1 MFLKKWLN
9 ELVYLLSFMGS
20 RKKKYI
26 FGMLGDG
33 FIQAGIVIVL
43 PFVFKDV
50 TDFASGSGRDT
61 ALLIRAVLMISGTLL
76 LVSILSPTFSY
87 MYRRTV
93 KEVMADV
100 RLILFKQVGRLPSR
114 YYEQHHS
121 GDIMSRLSNDL
132 LTMERTYSEHI
143 KTIAIVLI
151 SLLGSLTGMFLLDWR
166 FASVLVG
173 LSAVTLYINTRF
185 AKSVRKIS
193 DKTQLQQGVLTER
206 LNDFLA
212 GLPIIK
218 IFHLKHV
225 VTQRYIEM
233 NEHVTSSTIKQG
245 HKNALLE
252 GTNFFIN
259 FLSFGGMLVFGI
271 IMVAQDVIGVG
282 SLVAIIQQQLLVT
295 VGFLHLG
302 QVLSIL
308 QSSLSG
314 ASRVIELLS
323 EPIEPERYIP
333 LPDELPYQKDKV
345 LEMNQIVFEY
355 DSDAKVLDDFS
366 FSIGEGETAA
376 LVGASGS
383 GKSTVIKLLLG
394 YYPAKSGS
402 ILMFGKTIGEY
413 SLQEMRSLIAYV
425 PQDAY
430 LFEGTIEENIRYG
443 KLDATHEEIVEATR
457 AAYAHD
463 FIMGLPNGYE
473 TRVGER
479 GAMLSGGQRQRIAIA
494 RAIIKNA
501 PILLLDE
508 ATSALDSGSE
518 YWVQKALAEL
528 MKDRT
533 TLIVAHR
540 LSTVEEADMIY
551 VVDRGKV
558 VENGRHQELLSK
570 NGFYSTLYKM
580 QTSLSEEHGLKASS
594 V

>member
-1 MFLKKWLN
+1 MFIKKWMN
-9 ELVYLLSFMGS
+9 ELVFLLSFMGS
-20 RKKKYI
+20 KKKKYLL
-26 FGMLGDG
+26 GMLGDG
-33 FIQAGIVIVL
+33 FIQAAIVIVL
-43 PFVFKDV
+43 PFVFKDL
-50 TDFASGSGRDT
+50 TDFASGKDS
-61 ALLIRAVLMISGTLL
+61 ALLIRAVIMISGTLL

-87 MYRRTV
+87 IYRRTV
-93 KEVMADV
+93 KEVMADI
-100 RLILFKQVGRLPSR
+100 RLILFKQVGKFPSR

-143 KTIAIVLI
+143 KTITIVLI
-151 SLLGSLTGMFLLDWR
+151 SLLGSLIGMFILDWR
-166 FASVLVG
+166 FASILVV
-173 LSAVTLYINTRF
+173 LSAITLYINTRF

-193 DKTQLQQGVLTER
+193 DKTQQQQGVLTER
-206 LNDFLA
+206 LNDFLS

-218 IFHLKHV
+218 MFHLHQV
-225 VTQRYIEM
+225 VTRRYTEV
-233 NEHVTSSTIKQG
+233 NEQVTSSTIEQG

-259 FLSFGGMLVFGI
+259 FLSFGGMLVLGI
-271 IMVAQDVIGVG
+271 IMVSQDVIGVG

-295 VGFLHLG
+295 LGFLHLG

-314 ASRVIELLS
+314 ASRVIELLQ
-323 EPIEPERYIP
+323 EPIEPERYPSIEE
-333 LPDELPYQKDKV
+333 ELPHHKGMV
-345 LEMNQIVFEY
+345 LEMNQVVFEY
-355 DSDAKVLDDFS
+355 DPGSKVLDHFS
-366 FSIGEGETAA
+366 FSIAEGETAA

-394 YYPAKSGS
+394 YYPVQRGT
-402 ILMFGKTIGEY
+402 IRLFGKTIGEY
-413 SLQEMRSLIAYV
+413 TLPEMRSLVSYV

-443 KLDATHEEIVEATR
+443 KLNATHEEIVEATR

-463 FIMGLPNGYE
+463 FIMDLPNGYQ

-494 RAIIKNA
+494 RAIVKNA

-518 YWVQKALAEL
+518 YWVQRALSEL
-528 MKDRT
+528 MQERT
-533 TLIVAHR
+533 TLIIAHR
-540 LSTVEEADMIY
+540 LSTVEDADTIY
-551 VVDRGKV
+551 VVDQGKV
-558 VENGRHQELLSK
+558 VEQGRHEELLK
-570 NGFYSTLYKM
+570 QNGFYSTLYDM
-580 QTSLSEEHGLKASS
+580 QTSLSEEHEFEASTI
-594 V
+594 

>member
-1 MFLKKWLN
+1 
-9 ELVYLLSFMGS
+9 
-20 RKKKYI
+20 
-26 FGMLGDG
+26 
-33 FIQAGIVIVL
+33 
-43 PFVFKDV
+43 
-50 TDFASGSGRDT
+50 
-61 ALLIRAVLMISGTLL
+61 
-76 LVSILSPTFSY
+76 
-87 MYRRTV
+87 
-93 KEVMADV
+93 
-100 RLILFKQVGRLPSR
+100 
-114 YYEQHHS
+114 
-121 GDIMSRLSNDL
+121 
-132 LTMERTYSEHI
+132 
-143 KTIAIVLI
+143 
-151 SLLGSLTGMFLLDWR
+151 
-166 FASVLVG
+166 
-173 LSAVTLYINTRF
+173 
-185 AKSVRKIS
+185 
-193 DKTQLQQGVLTER
+193 
-206 LNDFLA
+206 
-212 GLPIIK
+212 
-218 IFHLKHV
+218 
-225 VTQRYIEM
+225 
-233 NEHVTSSTIKQG
+233 
-245 HKNALLE
+245 
-252 GTNFFIN
+252 
-259 FLSFGGMLVFGI
+259 MLVFGI

-333 LPDELPYQKDKV
+333 LSEELPHQKNKV
-345 LEMNQIVFEY
+345 LEMNQVVFEN
-355 DSDAKVLDDFS
+355 DTDAKVLDDFS
-366 FSIGEGETAA
+366 FSIGEGETAD

-402 ILMFGKTIGEY
+402 IRMFGKTIGDY

-430 LFEGTIEENIRYG
+430 LFEGTIEENIRYR

-463 FIMGLPNGYE
+463 FIMDLPNGYE

-494 RAIIKNA
+494 RAIIKNL

-540 LSTVEEADMIY
+540 LSTVEETDMIY
-551 VVDRGKV
+551 VVDQGKV

-580 QTSLSEEHGLKASS
+580 QTSLSEEHELKASP

>member
-1 MFLKKWLN
+1 
-9 ELVYLLSFMGS
+9 
-20 RKKKYI
+20 
-26 FGMLGDG
+26 
-33 FIQAGIVIVL
+33 
-43 PFVFKDV
+43 
-50 TDFASGSGRDT
+50 
-61 ALLIRAVLMISGTLL
+61 
-76 LVSILSPTFSY
+76 
-87 MYRRTV
+87 
-93 KEVMADV
+93 
-100 RLILFKQVGRLPSR
+100 
-114 YYEQHHS
+114 
-121 GDIMSRLSNDL
+121 
-132 LTMERTYSEHI
+132 
-143 KTIAIVLI
+143 
-151 SLLGSLTGMFLLDWR
+151 
-166 FASVLVG
+166 
-173 LSAVTLYINTRF
+173 
-185 AKSVRKIS
+185 
-193 DKTQLQQGVLTER
+193 
-206 LNDFLA
+206 
-212 GLPIIK
+212 
-218 IFHLKHV
+218 
-225 VTQRYIEM
+225 
-233 NEHVTSSTIKQG
+233 
-245 HKNALLE
+245 
-252 GTNFFIN
+252 
-259 FLSFGGMLVFGI
+259 MLVFGI
-271 IMVAQDVIGVG
+271 IMVPQDVIGVG

-333 LPDELPYQKDKV
+333 LSEELPHQKNKV
-345 LEMNQIVFEY
+345 LEMNQVVFEN
-355 DSDAKVLDDFS
+355 DTDAKVLDDFS

-402 ILMFGKTIGEY
+402 FRMFGKTIGEY
-413 SLQEMRSLIAYV
+413 SLQEMRSPIAYV

-443 KLDATHEEIVEATR
+443 KLALLMRKSLKLLEQHTR
-457 AAYAHD
+457 MD
-463 FIMGLPNGYE
+463 FIMDLPNGYE

-540 LSTVEEADMIY
+540 LSTVEETDMIY
-551 VVDRGKV
+551 VVDQGKV

-580 QTSLSEEHGLKASS
+580 QTSLSEEHELNASPA
-594 V
+594 

>member
-50 TDFASGSGRDT
+50 TDFASGNGRDT

-551 VVDRGKV
+551 VVDQGKV

>member
-1 MFLKKWLN
+1 MFLKKWLD
-9 ELVYLLSFMGS
+9 ELVYLLTFMGS

-323 EPIEPERYIP
+323 EPTEPERYIP

-443 KLDATHEEIVEATR
+443 KIDATHEEIIEATR

-551 VVDRGKV
+551 VVDQGKV

>member
-1 MFLKKWLN
+1 MFIKKWLN
-9 ELVYLLSFMGS
+9 ELVYLLSFMGA

-43 PFVFKDV
+43 PFVFKDL
-50 TDFASGSGRDT
+50 TDFASGKDT
-61 ALLIRAVLMISGTLL
+61 TLLIRAVIMVSGTLL

-87 MYRRTV
+87 IYRRTV

-100 RLILFKQVGRLPSR
+100 RLMLFKQVGRFPSR

-132 LTMERTYSEHI
+132 LTMERTYSEHV
-143 KTIAIVLI
+143 KTIAIVLF
-151 SLLGSLTGMFLLDWR
+151 SLVGSLIGMFLLDWR
-166 FASVLVG
+166 FASVLVV
-173 LSAVTLYINTRF
+173 LSGVTLYINTRF

-193 DKTQLQQGVLTER
+193 DKTQQQQGVLTER

-212 GLPIIK
+212 GLPIVK
-218 IFHLKHV
+218 MFHLHRV
-225 VTQRYIEM
+225 VTRRYTEM
-233 NEHVTSSTIKQG
+233 NGQVTASTIEQG

-295 VGFLHLG
+295 LGFLHLG

-314 ASRVIELLS
+314 ASRVIELLQ
-323 EPIEPERYIP
+323 EPIEPERYSA
-333 LPDELPYQKDKV
+333 LSEELPYQKDKV
-345 LEMNQIVFEY
+345 LEMNQVVFEY
-355 DSDAKVLDDFS
+355 DPDAKVLDHFS
-366 FSIGEGETAA
+366 FSIEEGETAA

-394 YYPAKSGS
+394 YYPAKSGD
-402 ILMFGKTIGEY
+402 IRLFGKTIGEY
-413 SLQEMRSLIAYV
+413 TLQEMRNLISYV

-457 AAYAHD
+457 AAYAND
-463 FIMGLPNGYE
+463 FIMDLPDGYE

-479 GAMLSGGQRQRIAIA
+479 GALLSGGQRQRIAIA
-494 RAIIKNA
+494 RAIVKNA
-501 PILLLDE
+501 PVLLLDE

-518 YWVQKALAEL
+518 YWVQRALAEL

-540 LSTVEEADMIY
+540 LSTVEDADMIY
-551 VVDRGKV
+551 VMDQGNV
-558 VENGRHQELLSK
+558 VEHGNHEELLK
-570 NGFYSTLYKM
+570 QNGFYTRLYKM
-580 QTSLSEEHGLKASS
+580 QTSLSEEYEYKAST

>member
-1 MFLKKWLN
+1 MFIKKWLN
-9 ELVYLLSFMGS
+9 ELVYLLSFMGA

-43 PFVFKDV
+43 PFVFKDL
-50 TDFASGSGRDT
+50 TDFASGKDT
-61 ALLIRAVLMISGTLL
+61 TLLIRAVIMVSGTLL

-87 MYRRTV
+87 IYRRTV

-100 RLILFKQVGRLPSR
+100 RLMLFKQVGRFPSR

-132 LTMERTYSEHI
+132 LTMERTYSEHV
-143 KTIAIVLI
+143 KTIAIVLF
-151 SLLGSLTGMFLLDWR
+151 SLVGSLIGMFLLDWR
-166 FASVLVG
+166 FASVLVV
-173 LSAVTLYINTRF
+173 LSGVTLYINTRF

-193 DKTQLQQGVLTER
+193 DKTQQQQGVLTER

-212 GLPIIK
+212 GLPIVK
-218 IFHLKHV
+218 MFHLHRV
-225 VTQRYIEM
+225 VTRRYTEM
-233 NEHVTSSTIKQG
+233 NGQVTASTIEQG

-295 VGFLHLG
+295 LGFLHLG

-314 ASRVIELLS
+314 ASRVIELLQ
-323 EPIEPERYIP
+323 EPIEPERYSALSEE
-333 LPDELPYQKDKV
+333 LPDQKDKV
-345 LEMNQIVFEY
+345 LEMNQVVFEY
-355 DSDAKVLDDFS
+355 DPDAKVLDHFS
-366 FSIGEGETAA
+366 FSIEEGETAA

-394 YYPAKSGS
+394 YYPAKSGD
-402 ILMFGKTIGEY
+402 IRLFGKTIGEY
-413 SLQEMRSLIAYV
+413 TLQEMRNLISYV

-463 FIMGLPNGYE
+463 FIMDLPDGYE

-479 GAMLSGGQRQRIAIA
+479 GALLSGGQRQRIAIA
-494 RAIIKNA
+494 RAIVKNA
-501 PILLLDE
+501 PVLLLDE

-518 YWVQKALAEL
+518 YWVQRALAEL

-540 LSTVEEADMIY
+540 LSTVEDADMIY
-551 VVDRGKV
+551 VMDQGNV
-558 VENGRHQELLSK
+558 VEHGNHEELLK
-570 NGFYSTLYKM
+570 QNGFYTRLYKM
-580 QTSLSEEHGLKASS
+580 QTSLSEEYEYKAST

>member
-1 MFLKKWLN
+1 MFIKKWLN
-9 ELVYLLSFMGS
+9 ELVYLLSFMGA

-43 PFVFKDV
+43 PFVFKDL
-50 TDFASGSGRDT
+50 TDFASGKDT
-61 ALLIRAVLMISGTLL
+61 TLLIRAVIMVSGTLL

-87 MYRRTV
+87 IYRRTV

-100 RLILFKQVGRLPSR
+100 RLMLFKQVGRFPSR

-132 LTMERTYSEHI
+132 LTMERTYSEHV
-143 KTIAIVLI
+143 KTIAIVLF
-151 SLLGSLTGMFLLDWR
+151 SLVGSLIGMFLLDWR
-166 FASVLVG
+166 FASVLVV
-173 LSAVTLYINTRF
+173 LSGVTLYINTRF

-193 DKTQLQQGVLTER
+193 DKTQQQQGVLTER

-212 GLPIIK
+212 GLPIVK
-218 IFHLKHV
+218 MFHLHHV
-225 VTQRYIEM
+225 VTRRYTEM
-233 NEHVTSSTIKQG
+233 NEQVTASTIEQG

-295 VGFLHLG
+295 LGFLHLG

-314 ASRVIELLS
+314 ASRVIELLQ
-323 EPIEPERYIP
+323 EPIEPERYSALSEDIP
-333 LPDELPYQKDKV
+333 HQEDKV
-345 LEMNQIVFEY
+345 LEMNQVVFEY
-355 DSDAKVLDDFS
+355 DPDAKVLDHFS
-366 FSIGEGETAA
+366 LSIEEGETAA

-394 YYPAKSGS
+394 YYPAKSGA
-402 ILMFGKTIGEY
+402 ICLFGKTIGEY
-413 SLQEMRSLIAYV
+413 TLQEMRNLISYV

-443 KLDATHEEIVEATR
+443 KLDATHEQIVEATR

-463 FIMGLPNGYE
+463 FIMDMPDGYE

-479 GAMLSGGQRQRIAIA
+479 GALLSGGQRQRIAIA
-494 RAIIKNA
+494 RAIVKNA

-518 YWVQKALAEL
+518 YWVQRALAEL

-540 LSTVEEADMIY
+540 LSTVEDADMIY
-551 VVDRGKV
+551 VVDQGNV
-558 VENGRHQELLSK
+558 VEHGRHEELLK
-570 NGFYSTLYKM
+570 QNGFYSRLYKM
-580 QTSLSEEHGLKASS
+580 QTSLSEEHEYKAST

>member
-1 MFLKKWLN
+1 MFIKKWLN
-9 ELVYLLSFMGS
+9 ELVYLLSFMGA

-43 PFVFKDV
+43 PFVFKDL
-50 TDFASGSGRDT
+50 TDFASGKDT
-61 ALLIRAVLMISGTLL
+61 TLLIRAVIMVSGTLL

-87 MYRRTV
+87 IYRRTV

-100 RLILFKQVGRLPSR
+100 RLMLFKQVGRFPSR

-132 LTMERTYSEHI
+132 LTMERTYSEHV
-143 KTIAIVLI
+143 KTIAIVLF
-151 SLLGSLTGMFLLDWR
+151 SLVGSLIGMFLLDWR
-166 FASVLVG
+166 FASVLVV
-173 LSAVTLYINTRF
+173 LSGVTLYINTRF

-193 DKTQLQQGVLTER
+193 DKTQQQQGVLTER

-212 GLPIIK
+212 GLPIVK
-218 IFHLKHV
+218 IFHLHRV
-225 VTQRYIEM
+225 VTRRYTEM
-233 NEHVTSSTIKQG
+233 NGQVTASTIEQG

-295 VGFLHLG
+295 LGFLHLG

-314 ASRVIELLS
+314 ASRVIELLQ
-323 EPIEPERYIP
+323 EPIEPERYSA
-333 LPDELPYQKDKV
+333 LSEELPHQKDKV
-345 LEMNQIVFEY
+345 LEMNQVVFEY
-355 DSDAKVLDDFS
+355 DPDAKVLDHFS
-366 FSIGEGETAA
+366 FSIEEGETAA

-394 YYPAKSGS
+394 YYPAKSGD
-402 ILMFGKTIGEY
+402 IRLFGKTIGEY
-413 SLQEMRSLIAYV
+413 TLQEMRNLISYV

-463 FIMGLPNGYE
+463 FIMDLPDGYE

-479 GAMLSGGQRQRIAIA
+479 GALLSGGQRQRIAIA
-494 RAIIKNA
+494 RAIVKNA
-501 PILLLDE
+501 PVLLLDE

-518 YWVQKALAEL
+518 YWVQRALAEL

-540 LSTVEEADMIY
+540 LSTVEDADMIY
-551 VVDRGKV
+551 VVDQGNV
-558 VENGRHQELLSK
+558 VEHGHHEELLK
-570 NGFYSTLYKM
+570 QNGFYTRLYKM
-580 QTSLSEEHGLKASS
+580 QTSLSEEYEYKAST

>member
-551 VVDRGKV
+551 VVDQGKV
-558 VENGRHQELLSK
+558 VENGHHQELLSK

>member
-1 MFLKKWLN
+1 MFLKKWIN

-20 RKKKYI
+20 KKKKYI

-33 FIQAGIVIVL
+33 FIQACIVIIL

-50 TDFASGSGRDT
+50 TDFASSSGRDT

-87 MYRRTV
+87 IYRRTV

-100 RLILFKQVGRLPSR
+100 RLILFRQAGRLPSR

-166 FASVLVG
+166 FASVLVV

-185 AKSVRKIS
+185 AKSVRKVS
-193 DKTQLQQGVLTER
+193 DKTQLQQGFLTER

-212 GLPIIK
+212 GLPIVK
-218 IFHLKHV
+218 IFHLKQA
-225 VTQRYIEM
+225 VTERYIEM
-233 NEHVTSSTIKQG
+233 NEQVTSSIIKQG

-271 IMVAQDVIGVG
+271 IMVVQDVIGVG

-323 EPIEPERYIP
+323 EPIEPQRY
-333 LPDELPYQKDKV
+333 LFLSEELPYQKEKV

-394 YYPAKSGS
+394 YYPAKSGT
-402 ILMFGKTIGEY
+402 IRLFGKTIGEY
-413 SLQEMRSLIAYV
+413 TLQETRSLIAYV

-443 KLDATHEEIVEATR
+443 KLDATQEEVVEATR

-463 FIMGLPNGYE
+463 FIMDLPNGYE

-494 RAIIKNA
+494 RAIVKNA

-540 LSTVEEADMIY
+540 LSTVEQADMIY
-551 VVDRGKV
+551 VVDKGKV
-558 VENGRHQELLSK
+558 VENGSHQELLSK

-580 QTSLSEEHGLKASS
+580 QTSLSDEHELTASPI
-594 V
+594 

>member
-233 NEHVTSSTIKQG
+233 NENVTSSTIKQG

-551 VVDRGKV
+551 VVDQGKV

>member
-1 MFLKKWLN
+1 MFIKKWLN
-9 ELVYLLSFMGS
+9 ELVYLLSFMGA

-43 PFVFKDV
+43 PFVFKDL
-50 TDFASGSGRDT
+50 TDFASGKDT
-61 ALLIRAVLMISGTLL
+61 TLLIRAVIMVSGTLL

-87 MYRRTV
+87 IYRRTV

-100 RLILFKQVGRLPSR
+100 RLMLFKQVGRFPSR

-132 LTMERTYSEHI
+132 LTMERTYSEHV
-143 KTIAIVLI
+143 KTIAIVLF
-151 SLLGSLTGMFLLDWR
+151 SLVGSLIGMFLLDWR
-166 FASVLVG
+166 FASVLVV
-173 LSAVTLYINTRF
+173 LSGVTLYINTRF

-193 DKTQLQQGVLTER
+193 DKTQQQQGVLTER

-212 GLPIIK
+212 GLPIVK
-218 IFHLKHV
+218 MFHLHRV
-225 VTQRYIEM
+225 VTRRYTEM
-233 NEHVTSSTIKQG
+233 NGQVTASTIEQG

-295 VGFLHLG
+295 LGFLHLG

-314 ASRVIELLS
+314 ASRVIELLQ
-323 EPIEPERYIP
+323 EPIEPERYSA
-333 LPDELPYQKDKV
+333 LSEELPYQKDKV
-345 LEMNQIVFEY
+345 LEMNQVVFEY
-355 DSDAKVLDDFS
+355 DPDAKVLDHFS
-366 FSIGEGETAA
+366 FSIEEGETAA

-394 YYPAKSGS
+394 YYPAKSGD
-402 ILMFGKTIGEY
+402 IRLFGKTIGEY
-413 SLQEMRSLIAYV
+413 TLQEMRNLISYV

-463 FIMGLPNGYE
+463 FIMDLPDGYE

-479 GAMLSGGQRQRIAIA
+479 GALLSGGQRQRIAIA
-494 RAIIKNA
+494 RAIVKNA
-501 PILLLDE
+501 PVLLLDE

-518 YWVQKALAEL
+518 YWVQRALAEL

-540 LSTVEEADMIY
+540 LSTVEDADMIY
-551 VVDRGKV
+551 VMDQGNV
-558 VENGRHQELLSK
+558 VEHGNHEELLK
-570 NGFYSTLYKM
+570 QNGFYTRLYKM
-580 QTSLSEEHGLKASS
+580 QTSLSEEYEYKAST

>member
-173 LSAVTLYINTRF
+173 LSAITLYINTRF

-323 EPIEPERYIP
+323 EPTEPERYIP

-355 DSDAKVLDDFS
+355 DSDSKVLDDFS

-551 VVDRGKV
+551 VVDQGKV

-580 QTSLSEEHGLKASS
+580 QTSISEEHGLKASS

>member
-1 MFLKKWLN
+1 
-9 ELVYLLSFMGS
+9 MGS

-151 SLLGSLTGMFLLDWR
+151 SLLGSLTGMFLLDGR

-173 LSAVTLYINTRF
+173 LSAITLYINTRF

-366 FSIGEGETAA
+366 FSIGEGETSA

-443 KLDATHEEIVEATR
+443 KLDATHEEIVQATR

-551 VVDRGKV
+551 VVDQGKV

>member
-323 EPIEPERYIP
+323 EPTEPERYIP
-333 LPDELPYQKDKV
+333 LPDEIPYQKDKV

-355 DSDAKVLDDFS
+355 DSDSKVLDDFS

-551 VVDRGKV
+551 VVDQGKV
-558 VENGRHQELLSK
+558 IENGRHQELLSK

-580 QTSLSEEHGLKASS
+580 QTSLSEEHELKASS

>member
-100 RLILFKQVGRLPSR
+100 RLILFKQVGRLSSR

-355 DSDAKVLDDFS
+355 DSDSKVLDDFS

-443 KLDATHEEIVEATR
+443 KLDATQEEIVEATR

-551 VVDRGKV
+551 VVDQGKV
-558 VENGRHQELLSK
+558 VENGRHQDLLSK

>member
-1 MFLKKWLN
+1 MFIKKWLN
-9 ELVYLLSFMGS
+9 ELVYLLSFMGA

-43 PFVFKDV
+43 PFVFKDL
-50 TDFASGSGRDT
+50 TDFASGKDT
-61 ALLIRAVLMISGTLL
+61 TLLIRAVIMVSGTLL

-87 MYRRTV
+87 IYRRTV

-100 RLILFKQVGRLPSR
+100 RLMLFKQVGRFPSR

-132 LTMERTYSEHI
+132 LTMERTYSEHV
-143 KTIAIVLI
+143 KTIAIVLF
-151 SLLGSLTGMFLLDWR
+151 SLVGSLIGMFLLDWR
-166 FASVLVG
+166 FASVLVV
-173 LSAVTLYINTRF
+173 LSGVTLYINTRF

-193 DKTQLQQGVLTER
+193 DKTQQQQGVLTER

-212 GLPIIK
+212 GLPIVK
-218 IFHLKHV
+218 MFHLHRV
-225 VTQRYIEM
+225 VTRRYTEM
-233 NEHVTSSTIKQG
+233 NGQVTASTIEQG

-295 VGFLHLG
+295 LGFLHLG

-314 ASRVIELLS
+314 ASRVIELLQ
-323 EPIEPERYIP
+323 EPIEPERYSA
-333 LPDELPYQKDKV
+333 LSEELPYQKDKV
-345 LEMNQIVFEY
+345 LEMNQVVFEY
-355 DSDAKVLDDFS
+355 DPDSKVLDHFS
-366 FSIGEGETAA
+366 FSIEEGETAA

-394 YYPAKSGS
+394 YYPAKSGD
-402 ILMFGKTIGEY
+402 IRLFGKTIGEY
-413 SLQEMRSLIAYV
+413 TLQEMRNLISYV

-463 FIMGLPNGYE
+463 FIMDLPDGYE

-479 GAMLSGGQRQRIAIA
+479 GALLSGGQRQRIAIA
-494 RAIIKNA
+494 RAIVKNA
-501 PILLLDE
+501 PVLLLDE

-518 YWVQKALAEL
+518 YWVQRALAEL

-540 LSTVEEADMIY
+540 LSTVEDADMIY
-551 VVDRGKV
+551 VVDQGNV
-558 VENGRHQELLSK
+558 VEHGHHEELLK
-570 NGFYSTLYKM
+570 QNGFYTRLYKM
-580 QTSLSEEHGLKASS
+580 QTSLSEEYEYKAST

>member
-1 MFLKKWLN
+1 MFIKKWLN
-9 ELVYLLSFMGS
+9 ELVYLLSFMGA

-43 PFVFKDV
+43 PFVFKDL
-50 TDFASGSGRDT
+50 TDFASGKDT
-61 ALLIRAVLMISGTLL
+61 TLLIRAVIMVSGTLL

-87 MYRRTV
+87 IYRRTV

-100 RLILFKQVGRLPSR
+100 RLMLFKQVGRFPSR

-132 LTMERTYSEHI
+132 LTMERTYSEHV
-143 KTIAIVLI
+143 KTIAIVLF
-151 SLLGSLTGMFLLDWR
+151 SLVGSLIGMFLLDWR
-166 FASVLVG
+166 FASVLVV
-173 LSAVTLYINTRF
+173 LSGVTLYINTRF

-193 DKTQLQQGVLTER
+193 DKTQQQQGVLTER

-212 GLPIIK
+212 GLPIVK
-218 IFHLKHV
+218 MFHLHRV
-225 VTQRYIEM
+225 VTRRYTEM
-233 NEHVTSSTIKQG
+233 NGQVTASTIEQG

-295 VGFLHLG
+295 LGFLHLG

-314 ASRVIELLS
+314 ASRVIELLQ
-323 EPIEPERYIP
+323 EPIEPERYSA
-333 LPDELPYQKDKV
+333 LSEELPYQKDKV
-345 LEMNQIVFEY
+345 LEMNQVVFEY
-355 DSDAKVLDDFS
+355 DPDAKVLDHFS
-366 FSIGEGETAA
+366 FSIEEGETAA

-394 YYPAKSGS
+394 YYPAKSGD
-402 ILMFGKTIGEY
+402 IRLFGKTIGEY
-413 SLQEMRSLIAYV
+413 TLQEMRNLISYV

-463 FIMGLPNGYE
+463 FIMDLPDGYE

-479 GAMLSGGQRQRIAIA
+479 GALLSGGQRQRIAIA
-494 RAIIKNA
+494 RAIVKNA
-501 PILLLDE
+501 PVLLLDE

-518 YWVQKALAEL
+518 YWVQRALAEL

-540 LSTVEEADMIY
+540 LSTVEDADMIY
-551 VVDRGKV
+551 VVDQGNV
-558 VENGRHQELLSK
+558 VEHGHHEELLK
-570 NGFYSTLYKM
+570 QNGFYTRLYKM
-580 QTSLSEEHGLKASS
+580 QTSLSEEYEYKAST

>member
-1 MFLKKWLN
+1 MFIKKWLN
-9 ELVYLLSFMGS
+9 ELVYLLSFMGA

-43 PFVFKDV
+43 PFVFKDL
-50 TDFASGSGRDT
+50 TDFASGKDT
-61 ALLIRAVLMISGTLL
+61 TLLIRAVIMVSGTLL

-87 MYRRTV
+87 IYRRTV

-100 RLILFKQVGRLPSR
+100 RLMLFKQVGRFPSR

-132 LTMERTYSEHI
+132 LTMERTYSEHV
-143 KTIAIVLI
+143 KTIAIVLF
-151 SLLGSLTGMFLLDWR
+151 SLVGSLIGMFLLEWR
-166 FASVLVG
+166 FASVLVV
-173 LSAVTLYINTRF
+173 LSGVTLYINTRF

-193 DKTQLQQGVLTER
+193 DKTQQQQGVLTER

-212 GLPIIK
+212 GLPIVK
-218 IFHLKHV
+218 MFHLHRV
-225 VTQRYIEM
+225 VTRRYTEM
-233 NEHVTSSTIKQG
+233 NGQVTASTIEQG

-252 GTNFFIN
+252 GTNFVIN

-295 VGFLHLG
+295 LGFLHLG

-314 ASRVIELLS
+314 ASRVIELLQ
-323 EPIEPERYIP
+323 EPIEPERYSA
-333 LPDELPYQKDKV
+333 LSEELPHQKDKV
-345 LEMNQIVFEY
+345 LEMNQVVFEY
-355 DSDAKVLDDFS
+355 DPDAKVLDHFS
-366 FSIGEGETAA
+366 FSIEEGETAA

-394 YYPAKSGS
+394 YYPAKSGD
-402 ILMFGKTIGEY
+402 IRLFGKTIGEY
-413 SLQEMRSLIAYV
+413 TLQEMRNLISYV

-463 FIMGLPNGYE
+463 FIMDLPDGYE

-479 GAMLSGGQRQRIAIA
+479 GALLSGGQRQRIAIA
-494 RAIIKNA
+494 RAIVKNA
-501 PILLLDE
+501 PVLLLDE

-518 YWVQKALAEL
+518 YWVQRALAEL

-540 LSTVEEADMIY
+540 LSTVEDADMIY
-551 VVDRGKV
+551 VVDQGNV
-558 VENGRHQELLSK
+558 VEHGNHEELLK
-570 NGFYSTLYKM
+570 QNGFYTRLYKM
-580 QTSLSEEHGLKASS
+580 QTSLSEEYEYKAST

>member
-1 MFLKKWLN
+1 
-9 ELVYLLSFMGS
+9 MGS

-323 EPIEPERYIP
+323 EPTEPERYIP

-366 FSIGEGETAA
+366 FSIVEGETAA

-551 VVDRGKV
+551 VVDQGKV

>member
-1 MFLKKWLN
+1 MFLKKWLD

-271 IMVAQDVIGVG
+271 IMVAQNVIGVG

-551 VVDRGKV
+551 VVDQGKV

>member
-1 MFLKKWLN
+1 MFLKKWLD

-443 KLDATHEEIVEATR
+443 KLDATQEEIVEATR

-551 VVDRGKV
+551 VVDQGKV

>member
-333 LPDELPYQKDKV
+333 LPDELPYQEDKV

-473 TRVGER
+473 TCVGER

-551 VVDRGKV
+551 VVDQGKV

>member
-50 TDFASGSGRDT
+50 TDFASGSGRDI

-443 KLDATHEEIVEATR
+443 KLDATHEEIVQATR

-551 VVDRGKV
+551 VVDQGKV

>member
-1 MFLKKWLN
+1 MFLKKWLD

-323 EPIEPERYIP
+323 EPTEPERYIP

-366 FSIGEGETAA
+366 FSIVEGETAA

-551 VVDRGKV
+551 VVDQGKV

>member
-173 LSAVTLYINTRF
+173 LSAITLYINTRF

-323 EPIEPERYIP
+323 EPTEPERYIP

-551 VVDRGKV
+551 VVDQGKV

-580 QTSLSEEHGLKASS
+580 QTSLSKEQGLKASS

>member
-93 KEVMADV
+93 KEVMAEV

-173 LSAVTLYINTRF
+173 LSAITLYINTRF

-551 VVDRGKV
+551 VVDQGKV
-558 VENGRHQELLSK
+558 VENGHHQELLSK

>member
-1 MFLKKWLN
+1 
-9 ELVYLLSFMGS
+9 MGA

-43 PFVFKDV
+43 PFVFKDL
-50 TDFASGSGRDT
+50 TDFASGKDT
-61 ALLIRAVLMISGTLL
+61 TLLIRAVIMVSGTLL

-87 MYRRTV
+87 IYRRTV

-100 RLILFKQVGRLPSR
+100 RLMLFKQVGRFPSR

-132 LTMERTYSEHI
+132 LTMERTYSEHV
-143 KTIAIVLI
+143 KTIAIVLF
-151 SLLGSLTGMFLLDWR
+151 SLVGSLIGMFLLEWR
-166 FASVLVG
+166 FASVLVV
-173 LSAVTLYINTRF
+173 LSGVTLYINTRF

-193 DKTQLQQGVLTER
+193 DKTQQQQGVLTER

-212 GLPIIK
+212 GLPIVK
-218 IFHLKHV
+218 MFHLHRV
-225 VTQRYIEM
+225 VTRRYTEM
-233 NEHVTSSTIKQG
+233 NGQVTASTIEQG

-252 GTNFFIN
+252 GTNFVIN

-295 VGFLHLG
+295 LGFLHLG

-314 ASRVIELLS
+314 ASRVIELLQ
-323 EPIEPERYIP
+323 EPIEPERYSA
-333 LPDELPYQKDKV
+333 LSEELPHQKDKV
-345 LEMNQIVFEY
+345 LEMNQVVFEY
-355 DSDAKVLDDFS
+355 DPDAKVLDHFS
-366 FSIGEGETAA
+366 FSIEEGETAA

-394 YYPAKSGS
+394 YYPAKSGD
-402 ILMFGKTIGEY
+402 IRLFGKTIGEY
-413 SLQEMRSLIAYV
+413 TLQEMRNLISYV

-463 FIMGLPNGYE
+463 FIMDLPDGYE

-479 GAMLSGGQRQRIAIA
+479 GALLSGGQRQRIAIA
-494 RAIIKNA
+494 RAIVKNA
-501 PILLLDE
+501 PVLLLDE

-518 YWVQKALAEL
+518 YWVQRALAEL

-540 LSTVEEADMIY
+540 LSTVEDADMIY
-551 VVDRGKV
+551 VVDQGNV
-558 VENGRHQELLSK
+558 VEHGNHEELLK
-570 NGFYSTLYKM
+570 QNGFYTRLYKM
-580 QTSLSEEHGLKASS
+580 QTSLSEEYEYKAST